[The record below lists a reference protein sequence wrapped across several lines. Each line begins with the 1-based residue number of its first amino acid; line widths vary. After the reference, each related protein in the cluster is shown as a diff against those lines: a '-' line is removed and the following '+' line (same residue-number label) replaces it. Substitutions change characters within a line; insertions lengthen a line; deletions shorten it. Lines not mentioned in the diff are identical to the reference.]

1 MRSWHILNAEPEN
14 YSGEA
19 VEILKSV
26 GTVDL
31 SQKTR
36 ADLKLALQDVDVL
49 IVRLA
54 FQLTEDIFRAAPNLR
69 VIVTATTGLDHIDLE
84 AAERHG
90 VKVLSLRGEVD
101 FLRSIPATAEL
112 TWGLLLAL
120 TRNIPAAYS
129 SVLKGEWDRD
139 RFKGHDLAGKRL
151 GILGLGR
158 IGRIVARYGLA
169 FSMKVAAFD
178 PMVQNWV
185 EGVERMKSMGELL
198 QIADILTV
206 HVPLYHD
213 TVGLIGGHELELL
226 PTGAWLINTS
236 RGDIVNVPGLIS
248 ALESGQLAGVAVD
261 VVSMERSDLL
271 EKSALLQYARTHKNL
286 IITPHIGGASYESMA
301 ATEIFMARKLVNY
314 LATLERPL

>member
-36 ADLKLALQDVDVL
+36 ANLTAALQDVDVL

-54 FQLTEDIFRAAPNLR
+54 FQLTEDVFKAAPNLR
-69 VIVTATTGLDHIDLE
+69 AIVTATTGLDHIDLE

-90 VKVLSLRGEVD
+90 INVLSLRGEVD
-101 FLRSIPATAEL
+101 FLQSIPATAEL
-112 TWGLLLAL
+112 TWGLLLTL
-120 TRNIPAAYS
+120 TRNIPAAFS
-129 SVLKGEWDRD
+129 SVLNGEWERD

-169 FSMKVAAFD
+169 FGMKASAFD
-178 PMVQNWV
+178 PTAQNWV
-185 EGVERMKSMGELL
+185 DGVERMESLTGLL
-198 QIADILTV
+198 QVADVLSI
-206 HVPLYHD
+206 HVPLNPD
-213 TVGLIGGHELELL
+213 TVGLIGGRELDLL
-226 PTGAWLINTS
+226 PAGALLINTS
-236 RGDIVNVPGLIS
+236 RGDIVNEPALIT
-248 ALESGQLAGVAVD
+248 ALQSGQLAGAAVD
-261 VVSMERSDLL
+261 VVSMERIDLL
-271 EKSALLQYARTHKNL
+271 EKSALLQYARAHKNL

-314 LATLERPL
+314 LATLEQVE

>member
-14 YSGEA
+14 YSAEA
-19 VEILKSV
+19 VEILQSV
-26 GTVDL
+26 GKVDL
-31 SQKTR
+31 SQKTK
-36 ADLKLALQDVDVL
+36 ANLITALQDVDVL

-54 FQLTEDIFRAAPNLR
+54 FQLTEDVFRAAPNLR
-69 VIVTATTGLDHIDLE
+69 VIVSATTGLDHIDLE

-101 FLRSIPATAEL
+101 FLQSIPATAEL

-120 TRNIPAAYS
+120 TRNIPAAHS
-129 SVLKGEWDRD
+129 SVLNGEWDRD

-169 FSMKVAAFD
+169 FGMKVAAFD
-178 PMVQNWV
+178 PTSQNWV
-185 EGVERMKSMGELL
+185 VGVERIDSMAGLL
-198 QIADILTV
+198 QIADVLSV
-206 HVPLYHD
+206 HVPLNSD
-213 TVGLIGGHELELL
+213 TVGLIGGREFELL
-226 PTGAWLINTS
+226 PVGALLINTS
-236 RGDIVNVPGLIS
+236 RGDIVNEPALIL
-248 ALESGQLAGVAVD
+248 ALQSGQLAGAAVD
-261 VVSMERSDLL
+261 VLSMERSDLF

-314 LATLERPL
+314 LATLERVE

>member
-1 MRSWHILNAEPEN
+1 MRPWRILNAEPEN
-14 YSGEA
+14 YSSEA
-19 VEILKSV
+19 VEILNSV

-36 ADLKLALQDVDVL
+36 VNLTAALQDVDVL

-54 FQLTEDIFRAAPNLR
+54 FQITDEVFSAAPNLR
-69 VIVTATTGLDHIDLE
+69 AIVTATTGLDHIDLE

-90 VKVLSLRGEVD
+90 VRVLSLRGEVD
-101 FLRSIPATAEL
+101 FLQSIPATAEL

-120 TRNIPAAYS
+120 TRNIPAAHS
-129 SVLKGEWDRD
+129 SVLNGEWDRD

-169 FSMKVAAFD
+169 FGMQVAAFD
-178 PMVQNWV
+178 TAAPTWV
-185 EGVERMKSMGELL
+185 NGVERMTSMAGLL
-198 QIADILTV
+198 QKTDVLSV
-206 HVPLYHD
+206 HVPLNSD
-213 TVGLIGGHELELL
+213 TVGLIGAQELELL
-226 PTGAWLINTS
+226 PAGAVLINTS
-236 RGDIVNVPGLIS
+236 RGDIVNEPALIA
-248 ALESGQLAGVAVD
+248 ALESGRLAGAAVD
-261 VVSMERSDLL
+261 VVTMERSDVL
-271 EKSALLQYARTHKNL
+271 EKSGLLQYAQAHKNL

-314 LATLERPL
+314 LGTLTGK